1 MEALRTLVAQISGVG
16 DKMASL
22 ADEVVQLII
31 PSLVEQIESPIE
43 GLQTNALDV
52 LNDVLVYAGTFV
64 SSHAPLEQAVADI
77 LLSKLSSGRASLV
90 RRGIQGLSFLSQV
103 CRIHTYDA
111 ILERG
116 LAGLQPP
123 FLSEAVAVQLLG
135 VLARETP
142 QRLRPHKTKSVSY
155 THLRAHE
162 T

>member
-31 PSLVEQIESPIE
+31 PSLVEQIDSPIE

-64 SSHAPLEQAVADI
+64 SSHAPLEQALADI

-90 RRGIQGLSFLSQV
+90 RRGIQGLSFFS
-103 CRIHTYDA
+103 H
-111 ILERG
+111 
-116 LAGLQPP
+116 LQS
-123 FLSEAVAVQLLG
+123 LI
-135 VLARETP
+135 TI
-142 QRLRPHKTKSVSY
+142 
-155 THLRAHE
+155 
-162 T
+162 

>member
-103 CRIHTYDA
+103 CRIC
-111 ILERG
+111 
-116 LAGLQPP
+116 
-123 FLSEAVAVQLLG
+123 LL
-135 VLARETP
+135 
-142 QRLRPHKTKSVSY
+142 Y
-155 THLRAHE
+155 TSPSPRD
-162 T
+162 